1 MKPFLPALLLA
12 ALTAGPVAAA
22 VPADAAPSLVSR
34 SGGGGGAW
42 ADLAELEA
50 AAAKGVPR
58 ALAHL
63 GDLLVRGDG
72 IARDEARGLALL
84 ERAARQGQGGAA
96 FRLGMLL
103 AHGEGG
109 AARDPAR
116 ALAYFKAAAAGG
128 EAEAFFNLG
137 AAHANGAGTRRNY
150 AEALGWLIVA
160 RERGVHADAETRLR
174 EQLKAQPKWIETGER
189 RAREINAEFKDR
201 AVADFLPP
209 AAPLDQVF
217 DPLRPPAGKAP

>member
-12 ALTAGPVAAA
+12 ALPAGLLAAA
-22 VPADAAPSLVSR
+22 APADESPTLVSR
-34 SGGGGGAW
+34 TGGGGGTW

-50 AAAKGVPR
+50 AAAQGAPR

-72 IARDEARGLALL
+72 VKKDEARGLALL
-84 ERAARQGQGGAA
+84 ERAARQGQSGAA

-103 AHGEGG
+103 AHGDGG
-109 AARDPAR
+109 AAKDPAR

-137 AAHANGAGTRRNY
+137 AAHANGTGTRRNY
-150 AEALGWLIVA
+150 AEALGWLIAA

-174 EQLKAQPKWIETGER
+174 EQIKAYPKWIETGER

-209 AAPLDQVF
+209 PAPLDRAL

>member
-22 VPADAAPSLVSR
+22 APADAAPSLVSR

-50 AAAKGVPR
+50 AVAKGVPR

>member
-1 MKPFLPALLLA
+1 MQPFLLALLLV
-12 ALTAGPVAAA
+12 ALAAGPAKAAA
-22 VPADAAPSLVSR
+22 PADAPPTLVSR
-34 SGGGGGAW
+34 TGGGGGTW

-63 GDLLVRGDG
+63 GDLLIRGDG
-72 IARDEARGLALL
+72 VAKDEARGLALL
-84 ERAARQGQGGAA
+84 ERAARQGQGSAA

-103 AHGEGG
+103 AHGDGG
-109 AARDPAR
+109 AAKDPVR

-137 AAHANGAGTRRNY
+137 AAHANGSGTRRNY
-150 AEALGWLIVA
+150 AEALGWLIAA
-160 RERGVHADAETRLR
+160 RERGVQAEAETRLR
-174 EQLKAQPKWIETGER
+174 AQLQAHPKWIETGER
-189 RAREINAEFKDR
+189 RAREIHAEFKDR

-209 AAPLDQVF
+209 PAPLDRVF
-217 DPLRPPAGKAP
+217 DPLRPPAAKAP

>member
-1 MKPFLPALLLA
+1 MKPSLLALLLA
-12 ALTAGPVAAA
+12 TATA
-22 VPADAAPSLVSR
+22 VPAATPTDAAPTLLSR
-34 SGGGGGAW
+34 TGGGSGTW
-42 ADLAELEA
+42 ADLAELEG

-72 IARDEARGLALL
+72 VPKDEPRGLALL

-109 AARDPAR
+109 AAKDPAR

-137 AAHANGAGTRRNY
+137 AAHANGAGVRRNY
-150 AEALGWLIVA
+150 AEALGWLIAA

-174 EQLKAQPKWIETGER
+174 EQLKAHPKWIETGER
-189 RAREINAEFKDR
+189 RAREITAEFKDR
-201 AVADFLPP
+201 AGADFLPP
-209 AAPLDQVF
+209 PAPLDRVF
-217 DPLRPPAGKAP
+217 DPLRPDAAKAP

>member
-12 ALTAGPVAAA
+12 ALPAGILAAA
-22 VPADAAPSLVSR
+22 APADESPTLVSR
-34 SGGGGGAW
+34 TGGGGGTW

-50 AAAKGVPR
+50 AAAQGLPR

-72 IARDEARGLALL
+72 VKKDEARGLALL
-84 ERAARQGQGGAA
+84 ERAARQGQSGAA

-103 AHGEGG
+103 AHGDGG
-109 AARDPAR
+109 AAKDPAR

-150 AEALGWLIVA
+150 AEALGWLIAA

-174 EQLKAQPKWIETGER
+174 EQIKAYPKWIETGER

-209 AAPLDQVF
+209 PAPLDRAF

>member
-1 MKPFLPALLLA
+1 MKPFLPTLLLA

-22 VPADAAPSLVSR
+22 APAEAPPSLVSR
-34 SGGGGGAW
+34 TGGGGGTW

-72 IARDEARGLALL
+72 VARDEARGLALL

-103 AHGEGG
+103 AQGEGG
-109 AARDPAR
+109 AAKDPTR

-174 EQLKAQPKWIETGER
+174 EQLKAQPRWIETGER

-217 DPLRPPAGKAP
+217 DPLRPPAAKGP

>member
-1 MKPFLPALLLA
+1 MKTSLLALLVATASVLPAA
-12 ALTAGPVAAA
+12 A
-22 VPADAAPSLVSR
+22 PADAAPKLVSR
-34 SGGGGGAW
+34 TDGGGGTW

-72 IARDEARGLALL
+72 VPKDEPRGLALL

-109 AARDPAR
+109 AAKDPAR

-150 AEALGWLIVA
+150 AEALGWLIAA

-174 EQLKAQPKWIETGER
+174 AQLQAHPKWIETGER
-189 RAREINAEFKDR
+189 RAREITAEFKDR
-201 AVADFLPP
+201 AVTDFLPP
-209 AAPLDQVF
+209 PAPLDRVL
-217 DPLRPPAGKAP
+217 DPLRPGAAKAP